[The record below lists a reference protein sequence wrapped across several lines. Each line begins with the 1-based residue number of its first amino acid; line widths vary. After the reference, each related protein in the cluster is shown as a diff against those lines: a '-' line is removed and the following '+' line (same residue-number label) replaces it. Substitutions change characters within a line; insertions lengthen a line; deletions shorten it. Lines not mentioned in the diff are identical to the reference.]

1 MPVAATAAGINVC
14 LGFFREG
21 KSAMRKK
28 VLVAQFVTESNAN
41 IPYKTDLENYDL
53 RFGEDAISQMNLGS
67 VFADADIEVVPSVY
81 ANGFSGGVVTRNA
94 FDYIENRLLND
105 IRANLG
111 MLDGMFLHLHGASEV
126 EDIGSGDH
134 HILKEVRRLVGPYMP
149 IVVACDPHGNLC
161 KEYVDGCTVIRSYR
175 ESPHTDLADTVKTC
189 CRYLVDLLE
198 HRRNIHPAY
207 RKLPLI
213 LGGEQSVSADEPVR
227 SINQYMDE
235 MEKTPASSV
244 PAGMWVTS
252 AMTRMWPAAAWLW
265 CPIRRPTRRMLSRRR
280 TNWLPMCGIVVTS
293 STTPA

>member
-126 EDIGSGDH
+126 EDIG
-134 HILKEVRRLVGPYMP
+134 
-149 IVVACDPHGNLC
+149 
-161 KEYVDGCTVIRSYR
+161 
-175 ESPHTDLADTVKTC
+175 
-189 CRYLVDLLE
+189 
-198 HRRNIHPAY
+198 PA
-207 RKLPLI
+207 
-213 LGGEQSVSADEPVR
+213 
-227 SINQYMDE
+227 
-235 MEKTPASSV
+235 
-244 PAGMWVTS
+244 
-252 AMTRMWPAAAWLW
+252 
-265 CPIRRPTRRMLSRRR
+265 
-280 TNWLPMCGIVVTS
+280 
-293 STTPA
+293 TTIS

>member
-111 MLDGMFLHLHGASEV
+111 TLDGMFLHLHGAS
-126 EDIGSGDH
+126 
-134 HILKEVRRLVGPYMP
+134 
-149 IVVACDPHGNLC
+149 
-161 KEYVDGCTVIRSYR
+161 
-175 ESPHTDLADTVKTC
+175 
-189 CRYLVDLLE
+189 
-198 HRRNIHPAY
+198 
-207 RKLPLI
+207 
-213 LGGEQSVSADEPVR
+213 
-227 SINQYMDE
+227 
-235 MEKTPASSV
+235 
-244 PAGMWVTS
+244 
-252 AMTRMWPAAAWLW
+252 
-265 CPIRRPTRRMLSRRR
+265 
-280 TNWLPMCGIVVTS
+280 
-293 STTPA
+293 